1 MTDTEKTM
9 DPNLTVSATP
19 AEPSKVN
26 SALRSVTR
34 NLQSYVLVIALLVI
48 WIGFGLAA
56 PGYAST
62 DHVRNLFVQMAI
74 IAIMATGMVFVIVT
88 GGIDLSVGYGSGFV
102 SVVAAWMLY
111 SGHGDQWINRL
122 LPHLSAS
129 GHALA
134 TTIVVVTLALLMAV
148 LMGAFQGFVI
158 SRMGVPPFI
167 ATLGGFSIF
176 KSGIL
181 AVTLGK
187 SLFIT
192 SFETY
197 KFIAQGSIPPIGGW
211 VIAGLVTIALF
222 VRVFTTRARK
232 RKYGGA
238 LGSLTLQLL
247 RAGVFSVLVI
257 AYVLVVNRTFE
268 AKPQAETAAA
278 ESSDAGTLDLGKL
291 DLDESK
297 TEGALQNSAGG
308 ETEKSKVGTS
318 TPNPPKIESVPEE
331 NANAAATAG
340 GFTGLPTG
348 VPVLVLILGVVA
360 LLMSYISQN
369 TRFGRYAYAYG
380 GNREAARLSGI
391 DTRNLIFKVYVLMGL
406 LMGVSG
412 VALTGYVGSGTTG
425 AGQGYELDVIASCI
439 LGGTST
445 LGGEGTVFG
454 AIVGA
459 LIIQSL
465 SNGMQMMNL
474 QPYWQY
480 GIKGLVLILAV
491 YADMQFKKK
500 RG

>member
-1 MTDTEKTM
+1 MTGIEKTM
-9 DPNLTVSATP
+9 NPNMTVSATP
-19 AEPSKVN
+19 AEPSGANVL
-26 SALRSVTR
+26 LRSVTR

-56 PGYAST
+56 PGYASA

-88 GGIDLSVGYGSGFV
+88 GGIDLSVGYGAGFV

-111 SGHGDQWINRL
+111 SGHADRWVTAL
-122 LPHLSAS
+122 LPTLSPG
-129 GHALA
+129 GHALV
-134 TTIVVVTLALLMAV
+134 TTIAVVALALLLAV

-158 SRMGVPPFI
+158 ARLGVPPFI

-192 SFETY
+192 SYDTY
-197 KFIAQGSIPPIGGW
+197 KYIAQGSIPPLGGW
-211 VIAGLVTIALF
+211 IIAVLVTIALF
-222 VRVFTTRARK
+222 VRVFTARGRK
-232 RKYGGA
+232 RKYGVEP
-238 LGSLTLQLL
+238 GSLALQLA
-247 RAGVFSVLVI
+247 RAAIFSVLVI
-257 AYVLVVNRTFE
+257 AYVLIVNRTFE
-268 AKPQAETAAA
+268 AKPQAEQAAA
-278 ESSDAGTLDLGKL
+278 ESAGTFDLSTL

-297 TEGALQNSAGG
+297 TQGALQNFNGG
-308 ETEKSKVGTS
+308 DDQGRVGSS
-318 TPNPPKIESVPEE
+318 TPGAVKIEPVPEE
-331 NANAAATAG
+331 EVAAAVAAAPTS
-340 GFTGLPTG
+340 TRPTG
-348 VPVLVLILGVVA
+348 VPVLVLILGAVA
-360 LLMSYISQN
+360 LIMSYISRN

-391 DTRNLIFKVYVLMGL
+391 DVRGLIFKVYVLMGL

-412 VALTGYVGSGTTG
+412 VALAGYVGSGTTG

-480 GIKGLVLILAV
+480 GVKGMVLILAV